1 VTDGPASGDGQA
13 PAADVAAGSGHDPVR
28 RFTLLVGAVV
38 VALLAWYVAADRLA
52 PWTDQARVQA
62 YVLAIT
68 PKVSGRVVSVN
79 VADDQVVKAGE
90 LMVQIDPR
98 DYELAVAAAEAALEL
113 AGQDVGAS
121 TDDVSVAQAKLTEA
135 RTRLAFVEQQAARYL
150 ELARKGTV
158 SEADADR
165 ARAELDAAKAQVESA
180 RSELERARKTM
191 GASGAE
197 NPKVRDA
204 LAALEQARINLAET
218 DIVAPGDGGVTN
230 LTLDVGAYATAG
242 KPLMTF
248 VSFTDV
254 WIQANLR
261 ENSIG
266 NVKAGDPVDVLLDSA
281 PGKVFPA
288 EVVSMGFAVDQPST
302 GEAGDAITIR
312 ESSGW
317 LRDAQRFPVRIRF
330 TDDSARGLQRA
341 GGQADVQIYTG
352 GNWVLNALGWLWIR
366 LLSVLSFVY

>member
-1 VTDGPASGDGQA
+1 MTTDDEAMEGEPPAGR
-13 PAADVAAGSGHDPVR
+13 DPVR
-28 RFTLLVGAVV
+28 RFTLV
-38 VALLAWYVAADRLA
+38 VAAAVAALLLWYVTADRLA
-52 PWTDQARVQA
+52 PWTDQARVHA

-68 PKVSGRVVSVN
+68 PDVSGRVVAVN
-79 VADDQVVKAGE
+79 VSNDQIVKSGE
-90 LMVQIDPR
+90 LMLEIDPR
-98 DYELAVAAAEAALEL
+98 DYELAVASAEAALEL

-135 RTRLAFVEQQAARYL
+135 RTTLDFVERQAARYL
-150 ELARKGTV
+150 ELAERGTV
-158 SEADADR
+158 SKADADR

-197 NPKVRDA
+197 NAKVRDA

-218 DIVAPGDGGVTN
+218 RIVAPGDGGITN

-242 KPLMTF
+242 QPLMTF

-254 WIQANLR
+254 WIEAHLR

-266 NVKAGDPVDVLLDSA
+266 NVEAGDPVDILLDSA
-281 PGKVFPA
+281 PGKVFPG
-288 EVVSMGFAVDQPST
+288 EVVSKGFAVEQPSGGQA
-302 GEAGDAITIR
+302 GEAVTIR

-317 LRDAQRFPVRIRF
+317 LRDAQRFPVRVRF
-330 TDDSARGLQRA
+330 TDESARGFRRV
-341 GGQADVQIYTG
+341 GGQADVQIYAGDNT
-352 GNWVLNALGWLWIR
+352 VLNALGWLWIR